1 MGKNLEDKVA
11 LITGGASGIGRSIAL
26 AFAEAGAK
34 IVIGDIMVEEGE
46 ETVSL
51 IRQSGGDAVF
61 VYADISGAKAVETL
75 INNTVDHYG
84 RLDCACNNAGIEG
97 ETIPIVEC
105 SEENWDR
112 TLNINLKGVWLCLKY
127 EIAQM
132 LKQGSGSIVNISST
146 MGLVAFESIAP
157 YVASKHG
164 VIGLTKTA
172 ALEYAK
178 SGIRVNAVCPGN
190 THTPII
196 DRIMEVNPEIIEN
209 LIDSTP
215 VGRLAKPEEIA
226 NAVIWLCSDASSF
239 VTGHSM
245 VVDGGYIVQ

>member
-1 MGKNLEDKVA
+1 MEENFEGRVA
-11 LITGGASGIGRSIAL
+11 LITGGASGIGRSIAS
-26 AFAEAGAK
+26 AFAKAGAK
-34 IVIGDIMVEEGE
+34 VVIGDILKEQGD
-46 ETVSL
+46 ETVSM
-51 IRQSGGDAVF
+51 IRKAGGDAVF
-61 VYADISGAKAVETL
+61 KEADISRPEAVEGL
-75 INNTVDHYG
+75 INAAVEHYG

-132 LKQGSGSIVNISST
+132 IKQGSGSIVNISST

-178 SGIRVNAVCPGN
+178 SGIRINAVCPGN
-190 THTPII
+190 THTHII
-196 DRIMEVNPEIIEN
+196 DRVMAVSPEIIET

-215 VGRLAKPEEIA
+215 VGRLAQPDEIA
-226 NAVIWLCSDASSF
+226 EAVIWLCSDAASF
-239 VTGHSM
+239 VTGHSL
-245 VVDGGYIVQ
+245 VVDGGYILQ

>member
-1 MGKNLEDKVA
+1 MGENLEDKVA

-26 AFAEAGAK
+26 AFAKAGAK

-61 VYADISGAKAVETL
+61 IKADISRAEAVKTL
-75 INNTVDHYG
+75 INNTVEHYG

-97 ETIPIVEC
+97 ETISIVEC

-146 MGLVAFESIAP
+146 MGFVAFENIAP
-157 YVASKHG
+157 YVVSKHG

-172 ALEYAK
+172 ALECAK

-196 DRIMEVNPEIIEN
+196 DRIMEVNPEIIKN

-226 NAVIWLCSDASSF
+226 NAVIWLCSDAASF

-245 VVDGGYIVQ
+245 VVDGGYTVQ